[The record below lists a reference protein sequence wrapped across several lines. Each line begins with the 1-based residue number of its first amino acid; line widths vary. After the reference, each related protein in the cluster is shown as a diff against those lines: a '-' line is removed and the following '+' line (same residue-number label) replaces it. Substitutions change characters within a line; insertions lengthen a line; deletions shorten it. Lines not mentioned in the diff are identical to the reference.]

1 MKKIILIAVIALCGF
16 TACNSGKT
24 APATAATETKAVVS
38 SDLAYVKV
46 EAVLAQC
53 DLYLKEGVA
62 LQEKTE
68 KAQKSWAKKEQ
79 NLQYEVAQLQEKYQK
94 GLITSNDAAARQKSI
109 EKKAATYQN
118 NTQKEARTIEEEN
131 AVFTN
136 RAQDYIQRAVKAV
149 NEGGK
154 YKMIVNANS
163 LIDADTTLNI
173 TPIILAKVNELY
185 ATDSKEK

>member
-1 MKKIILIAVIALCGF
+1 MKKIIFVAVIALCGF
-16 TACNSGKT
+16 TACNNAATTGT
-24 APATAATETKAVVS
+24 ATTTETKTVVS
-38 SDLAYVKV
+38 SDLAYVQV

-79 NLQYEVAQLQEKYQK
+79 NLQYEVAQLQEKYKK

-109 EKKAATYQN
+109 ETKAATFQN

-131 AVFTN
+131 VVFTN

-149 NEGGK
+149 NEGSK
-154 YKMIVNANS
+154 YKMIVNASS

-173 TPIILAKVNELY
+173 TSIILAKVNELY
-185 ATDSKEK
+185 AEDSKE

>member
-1 MKKIILIAVIALCGF
+1 MKKIIFIAVIALCGF
-16 TACNSGKT
+16 TACNSGTT
-24 APATAATETKAVVS
+24 APATAVTQTKAVVS
-38 SDLAYVKV
+38 SDLAYVQV

-131 AVFTN
+131 TVFTN

-154 YKMIVNANS
+154 YKMIINANS
-163 LIDADTTLNI
+163 LIDADTSLNI

>member
-38 SDLAYVKV
+38 SDLAYVQV